1 MNWTSYNKLTTI
13 TESSNTKELIKL
25 NCLLSNFSRS
35 HQFLNALHLFYK
47 IHSSLH
53 LKPDHYTLSTT
64 LTACS
69 NIVHHT
75 KFGNQ
80 LHAFAIKTGLKEYSH
95 VSNSLLSLY
104 SKSKDLCS
112 VKRVFKE
119 IETPDVYSWTTL
131 LSACTKLGEVGYACK
146 VFDEMPQRNLAV
158 WNAMITG
165 CADSG
170 CHGVA
175 LDLFKRMHFSGVRC
189 DNYAFASVLSLC
201 DLELLDFGRQVHSI
215 VIKTGCLAR
224 ASVINALV
232 TMYFNCKND
241 FDAFGVFQEAGDEV
255 PDHVTYNAM
264 IAGLVS
270 MERVEEALM
279 MFKDMQMFSL
289 TPSELTF
296 VSIMSSCSCIRIASQ
311 LHSQVA
317 RRGLENYTSIANA
330 TITMYSSCGDMNAAF
345 LVFERLKEKDN
356 VSWNAMITSYA
367 QNSLGR
373 EAIFTYVEMQ
383 KEGIKADEF
392 TIGSILASA
401 ESLVVVEMILGVVLK
416 KALILKTEVSN
427 ALLSAFCKH
436 GEMKQ
441 AYQVFHDMFPR
452 NMISWNTLISGC
464 HLNGLPMDCLRLFS
478 EIVREG
484 LMPNPFT
491 LSIIMSVCAS
501 ISALQQGKEIHTYT
515 LKSGLFLEISL
526 GNALITLYAKCGML
540 NWSLKVFQMMIEK
553 DVVSWNSIITAYAQH
568 GKGKEAITCFEMM
581 QELGGVKP
589 DNTTFNA
596 VLSACSH
603 SGLIDKGIEVFTSM
617 VRTYGI
623 EPTADHL
630 SCIVDLLGRAG
641 YLDEAEKLIKDR
653 HVDVDSTVW
662 WTLFSSCAAYGNV
675 RLGRIAAGFLL
686 ETEKN
691 NPSVYVLL
699 SNIYASAENW
709 EDSANVRKLMNK
721 CGVLKQPGSSWIG
734 S

>member
-1 MNWTSYNKLTTI
+1 MKL
-13 TESSNTKELIKL
+13 TESSSKQLIKF
-25 NCLLSNFSRS
+25 NCLLSNFTHS
-35 HQFLNALHLFYK
+35 HQFSDALSLFNQ

-53 LKPDHYTLSTT
+53 LRPDHYTLSTT
-64 LTACS
+64 LTACA
-69 NIVHHT
+69 NIVNT
-75 KFGNQ
+75 SFGNQ
-80 LHAFAIKTGLKEYSH
+80 LHGFAIKTDLKQFPH
-95 VSNSLLSLY
+95 VSNSLLSFY
-104 SKSKDLCS
+104 AKSKDLGS

-165 CADSG
+165 CAESG
-170 CHGVA
+170 YHGIA
-175 LDLFKRMHFSGVRC
+175 LNLFQRMHFLGVRY

-201 DLELLDFGRQVHSI
+201 DMELLDFGRQVHSM
-215 VIKTGCLAR
+215 VIKTGFLVR

-232 TMYFNCKND
+232 TMYFNCNND
-241 FDAFGVFQEAGDEV
+241 FDAFGVFEEAEDEV
-255 PDHVTYNAM
+255 LDPVTYNAM

-270 MERVEEALM
+270 MERAEEALV
-279 MFKDMQMFSL
+279 MFKDMRKFSL
-289 TPSELTF
+289 RPTEVTF
-296 VSIMSSCSCIRIASQ
+296 VSIMSSCSCSCIRIASQ
-311 LHSQVA
+311 LHAQVA
-317 RRGLENYTSIANA
+317 RIGLENYTSIANA
-330 TITMYSSCGDMNAAF
+330 TITMYASCGNLNAAF
-345 LVFERLKEKDN
+345 LVFERLKVKDS

-367 QNSLGR
+367 QNCLDSA
-373 EAIFTYVEMQ
+373 AISAYIQMQ
-383 KEGIKADEF
+383 KEGLEPDEF
-392 TIGSILASA
+392 TIGSILASS
-401 ESLVVVEMILGVVLK
+401 ESLVIVEIILGVVLK

-464 HLNGLPMDCLRLFS
+464 HLNGLPMECLHLFS
-478 EIVREG
+478 EIVSER

-491 LSIIMSVCAS
+491 LSIILSVCAS
-501 ISALQQGKEIHTYT
+501 ISALQQGKEIHTYI
-515 LKSGLFLEISL
+515 LKSGFISEISL
-526 GNALITLYAKCGML
+526 GNALITLYAKCGL
-540 NWSLKVFQMMIEK
+540 LHWSLKVFQIMTQK
-553 DVVSWNSIITAYAQH
+553 DIVSWNSIITAYAQH
-568 GKGKEAITCFEMM
+568 GKGKEAVHCFEMM

-589 DNTTFNA
+589 DKTTFNA

-617 VRTYGI
+617 VHTYGI
-623 EPTADHL
+623 EPTADHF

-641 YLDEAEKLIKDR
+641 YLDEAEKLVKDR

-691 NPSVYVLL
+691 NPTVYVLL